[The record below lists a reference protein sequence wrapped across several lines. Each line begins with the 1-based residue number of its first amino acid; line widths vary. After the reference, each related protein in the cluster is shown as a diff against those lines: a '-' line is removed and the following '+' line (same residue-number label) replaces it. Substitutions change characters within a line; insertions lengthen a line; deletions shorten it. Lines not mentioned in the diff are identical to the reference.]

1 MTPDLKLLIDQAVRR
16 LTAVSE
22 AVLTKDQPFPN
33 KLAKDLRH
41 VKPLVDMALQQVN
54 EIRQAHKAAGTK
66 KPK

>member
-22 AVLTKDQPFPN
+22 AVLVKDQPFPN

-54 EIRQAHKAAGTK
+54 EVRQAHKSAGTK